1 MTRRRSGSNVGEIR
15 IGISGWHYP
24 PWRGRFYPKNLPQK
38 QELHYASRQFNA
50 IEINGTFYGQ
60 QTPKSFAA
68 WAEATPPDF
77 VFAVKGPRFITHI
90 RRLRD
95 ARLPLANFFA
105 SGLLGLGTKLGP
117 IFWQLP
123 PSFRFDTDRIN
134 DFLGLLPHDTDA
146 AVRLA
151 RQHDGHLRS
160 RAFLAIDR
168 RRPLRHAMEIRHES
182 FRDAAFI
189 RLLRAHRVALVVA
202 DTVEWPRLMDL
213 TADFVYCRLH
223 GSEELYASGYGPRAL
238 TRWAGRIAAWRQGR
252 EAPAAERVMGP
263 SARRKDGRD
272 VFVFFDNDKKALA
285 PVNARSLVKKVGNA
299 D

>member
-1 MTRRRSGSNVGEIR
+1 MTAGRRHNVGAVR

-24 PWRGRFYPKNLPQK
+24 PWRGRFYPKGLPQK
-38 QELHYASRQFNA
+38 QELHFASRQFNA

-68 WAEATPPDF
+68 WAEVTPPDF
-77 VFAVKGPRFITHI
+77 IFAVKGPRFITHL

-105 SGLLGLGTKLGP
+105 SGVLRLGAKLGP
-117 IFWQLP
+117 ILWQLP
-123 PSFRFDTDRIN
+123 PSFRFDADRLN
-134 DFLGLLPHDTDA
+134 DFLELLPHDADA
-146 AVRLA
+146 AARLA
-151 RQHDGHLRS
+151 RQHDGHLRGHGFFAVEQS
-160 RAFLAIDR
+160 
-168 RRPLRHAMEIRHES
+168 RPLRHAMEVRHES

-189 RLLRAHRVALVVA
+189 RLLRARRVALVVA

-252 EAPAAERVMGP
+252 EAPAAERVLGP
-263 SARRKDGRD
+263 SARRKGGRD
-272 VFVFFDNDKKALA
+272 VFVFFDNDKKVLA
-285 PVNARSLVKKVGNA
+285 PVNARSLMGKLGIG